1 MSHKPF
7 RIAMIPTASGG
18 VNYYRMAAWAFQMR
32 KYKNVEVALFEF
44 QYGLNEPHLWQRFFV
59 TNPDVKFRI
68 EHLCKAA
75 DVTIWGPVQYE
86 HTLSFFNEMRQKYGK
101 LTLIDMDDNHVDV
114 PTWNEAFHSYGP
126 NSYHRRMA
134 LESLRLADG
143 VIVSTPHLKELYS
156 HLNENIEINQNSLDF
171 KGDSSFIGWDKARP
185 RKHKGLRIGWIGG
198 RSHFDDLA
206 MLAPMLRELL
216 VAHPEITLCLVNSAL
231 KRSYDMLRLPYP
243 FEGLN
248 NVQLADR
255 SVPINRYAKF
265 AAHFGFD
272 IGIAPLVDCNFN
284 RSKSNLR
291 WLEYSAMGIPSVCSD
306 ISHFSQTIRNNK
318 DGILI
323 KNNDLKS
330 WRGALEFLIGNRDAR
345 ETMGRM
351 AYKRVRDDFN
361 VKKNAAGYFRMIKR
375 LHGQTLIGESE
386 ENYAEVA

>member
-1 MSHKPF
+1 MPKPF

-32 KYKNVEVALFEF
+32 KYRNVEVAVFEF
-44 QYGLNEPHLWQRFFV
+44 QYGLNEPHPWQKYCV

-86 HTLSFFNEMRQKYGK
+86 HTISFFNEMRQKYGK

-126 NSYHRRMA
+126 NSYHRRLA
-134 LESLRLADG
+134 LESLRMADG

-156 HLNENIEINQNSLDF
+156 HFNENIELNQNSLDF
-171 KGDSSFIGWDKARP
+171 KGDKSFIGWDKASP

-206 MLAPMLRELL
+206 MIAPMLRELL
-216 VAHPEITLCLVNSAL
+216 IDHPEVQLCLVNSAL
-231 KRSYDMLRLPYP
+231 QKSYSMLRRPYP
-243 FEGLN
+243 FEGLK

-255 SVPINRYAKF
+255 SVPINRYSKF

-306 ISHFSQTIRNNK
+306 ISHFSQTVRNNE

-323 KNNDLKS
+323 KDNDMKS
-330 WRGALEFLIGNRDAR
+330 WRGALEFLISNKDSRQN
-345 ETMGRM
+345 MGRM
-351 AYKRVRDDFN
+351 AARRVRRDFN
-361 VKKNAAGYFRMIKR
+361 VKKNAATYFRTIKK
-375 LHGQTLIGESE
+375 LYGQTLVGDVAD
-386 ENYAEVA
+386 NYAEVA